1 VEREKRYI
9 RHLILIIIL
18 VALIFFLGYIIF
30 SDGEAVFDT
39 KEVMYF
45 TSDFLT
51 DNGDYYP
58 LSEGTTSISI
68 KLRNH
73 DGEYKSE
80 VDIDYMIEVVGGAV
94 KTGSLMLNEVED
106 EIIFENLTSG
116 TYEIKAETTYPYKKI
131 LKGTFFIP

>member
-9 RHLILIIIL
+9 RHLVLIIIL
-18 VALIFFLGYIIF
+18 VALIFFLGYMIF
-30 SDGEAVFDT
+30 SDGEEVFDT
-39 KEVMYF
+39 KEAMYF
-45 TSDFLT
+45 TSDFLK

-73 DGEYKSE
+73 DGEHKSE